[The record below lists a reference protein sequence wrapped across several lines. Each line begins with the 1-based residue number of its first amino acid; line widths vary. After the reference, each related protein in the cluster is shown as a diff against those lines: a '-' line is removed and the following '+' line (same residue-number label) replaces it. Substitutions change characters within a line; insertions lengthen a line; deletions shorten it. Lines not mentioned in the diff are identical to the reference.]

1 MSLVLYVR
9 DLFQETLIEN
19 VILLVKQYL
28 LFTFIIKINT
38 HPKLIEY
45 LMISMMFN
53 IKLVFLKD

>member
-9 DLFQETLIEN
+9 DLFQKTLIEN

-28 LFTFIIKINT
+28 FFTFIIKINI

>member
-9 DLFQETLIEN
+9 DLFQKTLIEN
-19 VILLVKQYL
+19 VILLLKQYL
-28 LFTFIIKINT
+28 FFTFIIKINT